1 MNIKK
6 CSSNDDEKA
15 DSPNDSNPNDE
26 KENLTESIQ
35 RAYQLSHTWWLCEPS
50 SFQSAAAAVLC
61 SFFCCCTMNI
71 IKWVCGNLREKI
83 ERVWVPSI
91 DRTMTKAKSTWIW
104 CWFVKQKCLLQFTIA
119 LSFVLSWQVENRQK
133 WKAQKKINNS
143 RKSTIKA
150 AVIKIETLCRRCCR
164 WTNLCVS
171 TANSR
176 KKYALNKRSF

>member
-61 SFFCCCTMNI
+61 SVF
-71 IKWVCGNLREKI
+71 
-83 ERVWVPSI
+83 
-91 DRTMTKAKSTWIW
+91 
-104 CWFVKQKCLLQFTIA
+104 LLHDEYNKVSMWQFTG
-119 LSFVLSWQVENRQK
+119 ENRESLGTV
-133 WKAQKKINNS
+133 N
-143 RKSTIKA
+143 
-150 AVIKIETLCRRCCR
+150 
-164 WTNLCVS
+164 
-171 TANSR
+171 
-176 KKYALNKRSF
+176 